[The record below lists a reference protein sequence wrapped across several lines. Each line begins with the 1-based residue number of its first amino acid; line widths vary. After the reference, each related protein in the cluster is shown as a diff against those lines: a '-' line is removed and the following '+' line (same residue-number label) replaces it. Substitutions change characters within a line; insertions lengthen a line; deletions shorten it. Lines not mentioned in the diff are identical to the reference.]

1 MSRWSDRSS
10 NDTRRATGPSPA
22 STIPMFLTVH
32 LTRLS
37 RMRWRVRAAVS
48 TAIAGRTGMT
58 PFRMASHDF
67 ARFAVRHGSIGS
79 AAARRQDK
87 RGQAPSVGKASR
99 NQCAPRGRKFSAC
112 RFLSKGPEIQSP
124 QRHWVTGKPAGTT
137 FARRRAHFGYS
148 YSERARS

>member
-1 MSRWSDRSS
+1 
-10 NDTRRATGPSPA
+10 
-22 STIPMFLTVH
+22 LTVH

-87 RGQAPSVGKASR
+87 EAGTIGRESIKKSMRARGAA
-99 NQCAPRGRKFSAC
+99 NFSAC
-112 RFLSKGPEIQSP
+112 RFLSKGPEIQTP
-124 QRHWVTGKPAGTT
+124 QRQRVTGKPAGTT
-137 FARRRAHFGYS
+137 FARHRAHFGYS